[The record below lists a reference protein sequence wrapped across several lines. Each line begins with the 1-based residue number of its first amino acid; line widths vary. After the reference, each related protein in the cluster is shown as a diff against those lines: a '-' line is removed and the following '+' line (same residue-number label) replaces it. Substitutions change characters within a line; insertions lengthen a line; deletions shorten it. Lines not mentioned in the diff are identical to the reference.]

1 MEYFT
6 SIWKAQ
12 VPSSEKKNFTYYH
25 LQFVLEQGSLRGA
38 YVQDKNIS
46 ARLCAKKAGGLMRE
60 GGGGIFV
67 GHYGIQIH
75 RLSEP
80 MVQS

>member
-1 MEYFT
+1 M
-6 SIWKAQ
+6 
-12 VPSSEKKNFTYYH
+12 KKKDFTYYH

-60 GGGGIFV
+60 GGGGHICGTLWYTNTQAIRANGTILTHGYV
-67 GHYGIQIH
+67 LYVAAITH
-75 RLSEP
+75 
-80 MVQS
+80 